1 MSTERSQEERDA
13 ELLEFLV
20 ARAFEQFM
28 PCATPVQPRPT
39 RPRRTKRRRCGTS
52 ETP

>member
-1 MSTERSQEERDA
+1 MSPERSQEERDA

-28 PCATPVQPRPT
+28 PCAPPVQPRTT
-39 RPRRTKRRRCGTS
+39 RRRPKRRRCGAD